1 MFRVPFLVAVAL
13 MIAFGVGILITKSA
27 ISRSSGFSAL
37 TLGSW
42 QAYPKAQTSEADP
55 YARNHRA
62 KASGLLLGSAEGL
75 VFYADNDDA
84 GEALTGGCTYRLSGK
99 VPQARFW
106 TLTVTDP
113 ANNPLTSRPG
123 LPSALNA
130 QSVLYGN
137 DGTLTVSVSQNPQPG
152 NWLSV
157 PPIGHYRL
165 AFTLFDT
172 PVAGSSGLIDQSMP
186 LIVREG
192 CGDA

>member
-13 MIAFGVGILITKSA
+13 AIAFGVGILITKSV

-37 TLGSW
+37 VLGAW

-84 GEALTGGCTYRLSGK
+84 GDALTGGCTYRISGK

-106 TLTVTDP
+106 TLSTSDM
-113 ANNPLTSRPG
+113 ANKPLQMLPG

-130 QSVLYGN
+130 QSVLYDN
-137 DGTLTVSVSQNPQPG
+137 DGTLTVSVSQTPQPG
-152 NWLSV
+152 NWLAV
-157 PPIGHYRL
+157 PAVGHYRL

-172 PVAGSSGLIDQSMP
+172 PVAGSSGLIEQSMP
-186 LIVREG
+186 HIVREG
-192 CGDA
+192 CGNA

>member
-13 MIAFGVGILITKSA
+13 TIAFGVGILITKSA

-37 TLGSW
+37 EIGVW

-75 VFYADNDDA
+75 VFYADKDDA
-84 GEALTGGCTYRLSGK
+84 GNALTGGCTYRVSGK

-106 TLTVTDP
+106 TIAIAD
-113 ANNPLTSRPG
+113 ASNQPLSARPG

-130 QSVLYGN
+130 QSVLYDN

-152 NWLSV
+152 NWLAV

-186 LIVREG
+186 TITREG